1 MFIISGNIVVRSV
14 FIFIFVFFISACEQ
28 ESKLAQKPDYVLAER
43 HAYCLDRKPT
53 APGHATAC
61 ENVRIECERRKKEL
75 GSYICRHN

>member
-1 MFIISGNIVVRSV
+1 MRSL
-14 FIFIFVFFISACEQ
+14 FLASFFLFLTACGQ
-28 ESKLAQKPDYVLAER
+28 DSKLAQKPDFELAER

-61 ENVRIECERRKKEL
+61 ENVRIECERRKEEL